1 VYLTIKNKMVE
12 FMLGY
17 LIIATS
23 LSALIGAIFYLIF
36 DQPSGAGI
44 AMLAALVLGGITW
57 KVKNKK

>member
-1 VYLTIKNKMVE
+1 MVA

-44 AMLAALVLGGITW
+44 AMLATLVLGGITW